1 MKAPRGAACDAGPP
15 RLVSSSSPPQLRPSM
30 HSLRRWR
37 GVILGAAVIAASRT
51 GSLIAQQANDAEYTA
66 RIRELTPTDPTWKF
80 TTELVDHLPASSTVP
95 TPVKGLGYVPGT
107 IGRLA
112 YVEELNRYFR
122 AVDAA
127 SPRVKVFS
135 LGMSDEG
142 REMIV
147 AAVADSATI
156 ARLDDYRAMAARLA
170 DPRGLSA
177 AERARLV
184 KTAKPIYWL
193 TGSIHSPETGSPEML
208 MELLYRLA
216 VEESEHASAIRN
228 GIITLITPATE
239 VDGRDRE

>member
-1 MKAPRGAACDAGPP
+1 MPIRRLLLLGVFLAPRVAHP
-15 RLVSSSSPPQLRPSM
+15 
-30 HSLRRWR
+30 
-37 GVILGAAVIAASRT
+37 
-51 GSLIAQQANDAEYTA
+51 QQALDSAYTA
-66 RIRELTPTDPTWKF
+66 RIRELTPTDPSWKF
-80 TTELVDHLPASSTVP
+80 STELVDHLPASATVP
-95 TPVKGLGYVPGT
+95 TPLKVLGYVPGT
-107 IGRLA
+107 IARLA

-122 AVDAA
+122 AVEKA

-156 ARLDDYRAMAARLA
+156 ARLDDYRAMIARLA
-170 DPRGLSA
+170 DPRGLEA

-184 KTAKPIYWL
+184 KQAKPIYWL

-216 VEESEHASAIRN
+216 VEETPFVQKIRN
-228 GIITLITPATE
+228 NVITLITPATE
-239 VDGRDRE
+239 VDGRNRIVDIIDEEKQLKLGRGGLPTVYWGT

>member
-1 MKAPRGAACDAGPP
+1 MSL
-15 RLVSSSSPPQLRPSM
+15 RLVTL
-30 HSLRRWR
+30 LA
-37 GVILGAAVIAASRT
+37 AAVLLAPDA
-51 GSLIAQQANDAEYTA
+51 LAQQPNDSAYTA
-66 RIRELTPTDPTWKF
+66 RIRELTPTDPNWKF
-80 TTELVDHLPASSTVP
+80 TTELVDHLPASATVP
-95 TPVKGLGYVPGT
+95 TPLKVLGYVPGT
-107 IGRLA
+107 IARLA

-170 DPRGLSA
+170 DPRGLPA

-184 KTAKPIYWL
+184 KEAKPIYWL
-193 TGSIHSPETGSPEML
+193 TGSIHSPETGSPDPPTVPNTKTN
-208 MELLYRLA
+208 ELD
-216 VEESEHASAIRN
+216 
-228 GIITLITPATE
+228 TP
-239 VDGRDRE
+239 